1 MNIFLGKS
9 FCLKIFSRKFLKET
23 LLRFGGGIRV
33 NHSAVRVGLVI
44 GVLSLIFLLGF
55 TGRDILTGWMGASL
69 PSEGEW
75 VSMNKLVAVDAQG
88 QGVSARLITSVKPGA
103 GLVLVN
109 INNVLADI
117 TTQQSAR
124 DAVTAASKLAH
135 VDPNTVDVVFTI
147 DTSAEL
153 VSGRSAGSVMAIAV
167 AGALLNTTLRN
178 DVVMTGDINE
188 QGTIGMVQAIP
199 MKAQAAKALNAS
211 VFLVPVGGGSHVVKF
226 EREKAC
232 GEYKG
237 GEYCTLSY
245 VAHESNLGED
255 IGLDVVEVA
264 TLADAAKYYFGYGE
278 I

>member
-1 MNIFLGKS
+1 M
-9 FCLKIFSRKFLKET
+9 
-23 LLRFGGGIRV
+23 RFGGGIRV